1 MALADDE
8 RHGEAGCEA
17 SCGAECELEAQS
29 SVECERERERERR
42 VGEVPGETAASSE
55 HTTRGE
61 AATSESVRMAA
72 VGRITRGAGSG
83 ELGGVTARDED
94 APRTAQA
101 GSTGAGWRCRR
112 LSSPSL
118 ASPWAVFSE
127 RASDGGWSA
136 RGGHRIAAAAPSC
149 RQSSRRESAA
159 AHATPLVPP
168 PPVLILGRC
177 GPSRHRHGAAA
188 RCSPTADASCG
199 CGHTL
204 SSACVCPRPPPP
216 MRVGF
221 HGSAAVEGGEG
232 PLRALRRGRWC
243 GKGRALACA
252 VAACRGE
259 RLPSSSQRSAVQRTS
274 VLALPAGR
282 LVPER

>member
-1 MALADDE
+1 MAVLARRGPPLAADERRGVATGTLEKDMALADDE
-8 RHGEAGCEA
+8 RHGEAGCEETKRRA
-17 SCGAECELEAQS
+17 GRSVNLRR

-42 VGEVPGETAASSE
+42 VGEGPGETAASSE
-55 HTTRGE
+55 HTTRGD

-101 GSTGAGWRCRR
+101 GSTGRR

-118 ASPWAVFSE
+118 APLLWAVFSE

-136 RGGHRIAAAAPSC
+136 RCGHRIAAAAPSC

-168 PPVLILGRC
+168 PPVLILGRAVE
-177 GPSRHRHGAAA
+177 SSAWAAA
-188 RCSPTADASCG
+188 RCSPTAALG
-199 CGHTL
+199 RKL
-204 SSACVCPRPPPP
+204 RLRP
-216 MRVGF
+216 
-221 HGSAAVEGGEG
+221 H
-232 PLRALRRGRWC
+232 
-243 GKGRALACA
+243 
-252 VAACRGE
+252 
-259 RLPSSSQRSAVQRTS
+259 
-274 VLALPAGR
+274 PA
-282 LVPER
+282 